1 MNSPLLLA
9 YHPNIHMY
17 NIYIYIHHYMI
28 IFVARL
34 SLLVYIYIY
43 RYPMISHVTGD
54 FLPFEDSNL
63 ISQIRIPMFIM
74 FSLS

>member
-1 MNSPLLLA
+1 
-9 YHPNIHMY
+9 
-17 NIYIYIHHYMI
+17 
-28 IFVARL
+28 
-34 SLLVYIYIY
+34 
-43 RYPMISHVTGD
+43 MISHVTGD

>member
-1 MNSPLLLA
+1 
-9 YHPNIHMY
+9 
-17 NIYIYIHHYMI
+17 MI

-34 SLLVYIYIY
+34 SLLVYIYYMY